1 MSLKIEKIIAKL
13 LTSIILSV
21 ICYLILS
28 NFVIDVSIFQYL
40 IIEFILV
47 LSHTFYRFVHRWID
61 IQQR

>member
-1 MSLKIEKIIAKL
+1 MSLKIEKIIGKI

-28 NFVIDVSIFQYL
+28 NFVIDVNIFQYL

>member
-61 IQQR
+61 DQQR